1 MMLRIISALLVL
13 NVVCAWGESPWLPG
27 AGKAA
32 VTMTYVEESFSSY
45 WTKSAQVF
53 FPQPPSPAK
62 VFGQS
67 TGYGLLEYGLSD
79 KLSLDVLM
87 GYTATTYGTQGVQG
101 MSDSLI
107 GMRYQVYSDERSAIT
122 LRGAANIAGTY
133 PLVTT
138 SRFNAG
144 DKVSGGQGSVLAG
157 TTFSHGIYLYGEA
170 GWRYRDK
177 PVPNVFFGTAGVGD
191 RIGRFSYGLAYQHNQ
206 ALSGIDI
213 GTPQFHGF
221 PYLRQTMQIQQI
233 LDANVGYTT
242 PHGLYFGFDFAHLLA
257 GRDAGDKQI
266 FAFTFGFTIPGRG
279 PYIH

>member
-1 MMLRIISALLVL
+1 MMLRTISALLVL

-27 AGKAA
+27 AGKAS
-32 VTMTYVEESFSSY
+32 VTLTYVEESFSSY
-45 WTKSAQVF
+45 WTGNGMQS

-79 KLSLDVLM
+79 RLSLDLLA
-87 GYTATTYGTQGVQG
+87 GYTATTYGTQGLQG
-101 MSDSLI
+101 MSDSVI
-107 GMRYQVYSDERSAIT
+107 GMRWQVFSNEHSAIT

-133 PLVTT
+133 PLITT
-138 SRFNAG
+138 NRFNAG
-144 DKVSGGQGSVLAG
+144 DKASGGQGSVLAG
-157 TTFSHGIYLYGEA
+157 TTFNHGIYVFGEA

-221 PYLRQTMQIQQI
+221 PQLRETMQVQQI

-242 PHGLYFGFDFAHLLA
+242 AHGLYFGFDYAHLLH
-257 GRDAGDKQI
+257 GRNTGDKQI
-266 FAFTFGFTIPGRG
+266 LAFTFGFTIPGRG
-279 PYIH
+279 PSIH